1 MTKKRSKKEK
11 DRKAQQLAI
20 KNEIIEN
27 RNVGEMCKE
36 DMLIFGANNN
46 LMRHIPSLYD
56 GLKPGER
63 RILFTMFH
71 DLKLSH
77 KSKYKKVATIVGN
90 TLTYHPHGET
100 PVYNTL
106 VKMAQ
111 PWETM
116 MPLVDGSGNFG
127 SSAGDEAGASRYIE
141 ARLTYFAYKA
151 FFEEFDTDTVDMV
164 PNHTNDVFEPEYLP
178 ARYPLT
184 LINGAF
190 GIGYGAACGIPPHNF
205 QEVVEATL
213 ELLDDPT
220 ADIFLVPDIPSGAYI
235 VDNGEL
241 RSINDTGNG
250 KLVMRGRIDLN
261 EDNNTLAIRSTPWM
275 VSLNKV
281 VGDILTLQDEKKITG
296 IKDID
301 NQGEEG
307 EIDLRLV
314 LKKEVDPIAIMHTI
328 YTKTNMQN
336 TKSVVFKVIDDFQDL
351 DYSVKQFLLDWID
364 MRIETKRR
372 QLNHKLIKAKE
383 RQHIL
388 DILVFILNKDN
399 AEKTLKLVK
408 NAENKQEIIKGL
420 MKLYGITSLQAD
432 TIANMRVTGFSKEAK
447 KKYDSEKKEIDKT
460 VQELE
465 KTTRSAKK
473 IKKIIKKELEEGIKL
488 FGTPRRSEV
497 ISIDGEV
504 KIRNTRHVVVF
515 TLNGL
520 VKKLPEDSTTIGYI
534 EQGDYPMEIILCNN
548 IDELLL
554 FDQSGKI
561 SKIPVNAIQNHTLD
575 SKGEQLSRLA
585 TVNGRISR
593 IIAKPS
599 PEMLQHFEKKGQE
612 IYILMVTKNGI
623 IKKTPISNYMNIKNE
638 LLGMV
643 VKDGDELQTVKILIG
658 DKDVVV
664 YTNKGFGVRFNTSE
678 IKETSRL
685 SVGVRSME
693 LTEDEVVIGMEL
705 VNEKDQYL
713 FALTDK
719 GTGKKCTMSTFK
731 TMERNAKPL
740 RIISLENNE
749 ELLTVKTVKG
759 SEKFK
764 AYLKNSVEVIDI
776 EQTPE
781 LPRLSK
787 GKKLIPVRKGEQ
799 IIDIKLEK

>member
-1 MTKKRSKKEK
+1 MAKKLSKKEK
-11 DRKAQQLAI
+11 IKAQQLAI

-27 RNVGEMCKE
+27 RDIGEMCRE

-71 DLKLSH
+71 DLGLSH

-127 SSAGDEAGASRYIE
+127 SSAGDEAGAARYIE
-141 ARLTYFAYKA
+141 ARLTFFAYKA
-151 FFEEFDTDTVDMV
+151 FFEDFDTNTIDMV
-164 PNHTNDVFEPEYLP
+164 PNHTNDVYEPEYLP

-184 LINGAF
+184 LINGGF
-190 GIGYGAACGIPPHNF
+190 GIGYGASCGIPPHNF
-205 QEVVEATL
+205 QEVVEATI
-213 ELLDDPT
+213 ELLDDPD
-220 ADIFLVPDIPSGAYI
+220 ADVFLIPDIPSGAHI

-241 RSINDTGNG
+241 GLINKNGTGR
-250 KLVMRGRIDLN
+250 LVMRGRIDLN
-261 EDNNTLAIRSTPWM
+261 EDTNTLAIKSTPWM

-281 VGDILTLQDEKKITG
+281 LGDILSLQDEKKITG

-307 EIDLRLV
+307 EIDLRLI

-328 YTKTNMQN
+328 FTKTNMQN
-336 TKSVVFKVIDDFQDL
+336 TKSVAFKVIDDFQDM
-351 DYSVKQFLLDWID
+351 DYNVKQFLLDWID

-372 QLNHKLIKAKE
+372 QVNHKLIKAKE

-388 DILVFILNKDN
+388 DILLFILNKDN
-399 AEKTLKLVK
+399 AERTLKLVK
-408 NAENKQEIIKGL
+408 DAENKKEITTGL
-420 MKLYGITSLQAD
+420 MKLYGISSLQAD
-432 TIANMRVTGFSKEAK
+432 TIANMRVTEFSKEAK
-447 KKYDSEKKEIDKT
+447 RKYEEEKKEIDKRAND
-460 VQELE
+460 LE
-465 KTTRSAKK
+465 KVTRSTKK
-473 IKKIIKKELEEGIKL
+473 IKKIIKKELEEGIQL

-515 TLNGL
+515 TLNGF
-520 VKKLPEDSTTIGYI
+520 VKKLPEDSTNIGFI
-534 EQGDYPMEIILCNN
+534 DQGDYPMEIILCNN
-548 IDELLL
+548 VDELLV
-554 FDQSGKI
+554 FDQTGKI
-561 SKIPVNAIQNHTLD
+561 SKIQVSNIQNHTLD
-575 SKGEQLSRLA
+575 SKGEPLSRLA
-585 TVNGRISR
+585 TINGRISR
-593 IIAKPS
+593 IITKPT
-599 PEMLQHFEKKGQE
+599 PEVLTSFEQKGKE
-612 IYILMVTKNGI
+612 IYIVMVTKNGI

-643 VKDGDELQTVKILIG
+643 IKDGDELQTVKLLIG
-658 DKDVVV
+658 DKDIVV
-664 YTNKGFGVRFNTSE
+664 YTNKGFGVRFNTTE
-678 IKETSRL
+678 IKETSRM
-685 SVGVRSME
+685 SIGVKSME
-693 LTEDEVVIGMEL
+693 LSEDEVVIGMEV
-705 VNEKDQYL
+705 VNESDQFL

-731 TMERNAKPL
+731 TMERNTKPL
-740 RIISLENNE
+740 RIISLEDNE
-749 ELLTVKTVKG
+749 ELLTVKTIKG
-759 SEKFK
+759 NEKFK
-764 AYLKNSVEVIDI
+764 AYLKTSIEVIDTD
-776 EQTPE
+776 EVPE

-799 IIDIKLEK
+799 IIDIKLDK

>member
-1 MTKKRSKKEK
+1 MTKKLSKKEK
-11 DRKAQQLAI
+11 IKLQQLAI

-77 KSKYKKVATIVGN
+77 KSKYKKVATIIGN

-151 FFEEFDTDTVDMV
+151 FFEEFDPATIDMV

-178 ARYPLT
+178 AKYPLT

-190 GIGYGAACGIPPHNF
+190 GIGYGASCGIPPHNF
-205 QEVVEATL
+205 QEVVQATL
-213 ELLDDPT
+213 DLLENPE
-220 ADIFLVPDIPSGAYI
+220 ADVLLIPDIPSGAYI

-241 RSINDTGNG
+241 GTINKTGNG

-261 EDNNTLAIRSTPWM
+261 EDTNTLAIKSTPWM

-281 VGDILTLQDEKKITG
+281 LGDILALQDEKKISG

-307 EIDLRLV
+307 EIDLRLI
-314 LKKEVDPIAIMHTI
+314 LKKEVDPIAIMHNI
-328 YTKTNMQN
+328 FTKTNMQT
-336 TKSVVFKVIDDFQDL
+336 TKSVSFKVIDDFQDL
-351 DYSVKQFLLDWID
+351 DYNVKQFLLDWID

-372 QLNHKLIKAKE
+372 QLNHRLIKAKE

-408 NAENKQEIIKGL
+408 NAENKKDIIEGL
-420 MKLYGITSLQAD
+420 MKLYGITSLQAE
-432 TIANMRVTGFSKEAK
+432 TISNMRVTGFSKEAK
-447 KKYDSEKKEIDKT
+447 KKYDQEKAEVDKT
-460 VQELE
+460 VDELE

-497 ISIDGEV
+497 ISIEGEV

-520 VKKLPEDSTTIGYI
+520 VKKLPEDSTSIGFI

-548 IDELLL
+548 VDELLV
-554 FDQSGKI
+554 FDQTGKI

-575 SKGEQLSRLA
+575 SKGEPLSRLA
-585 TVNGRISR
+585 TINGRISR
-593 IIAKPS
+593 IIAKPT
-599 PEMLQHFEKKGQE
+599 PEMLLHFEKKGQD
-612 IYILMVTKNGI
+612 IYFLMVTKNGI
-623 IKKTPISNYMNIKNE
+623 IKKTPVSNYMNIKNE

-643 VKDGDELQTVKILIG
+643 VKDGDELQTVKLLVG

-685 SVGVRSME
+685 SIGVKSME
-693 LTEDEVVIGMEL
+693 LTTGEDVIGMEL
-705 VNEKDQYL
+705 VNDNDKFL

-719 GTGKKCTMSTFK
+719 GTGKKCTMATFK
-731 TMERNAKPL
+731 TMERNTKPL
-740 RIISLENNE
+740 RIISLEDNE
-749 ELLTVKTVKG
+749 ELVTVKTVKG
-759 SEKFK
+759 DERFK
-764 AYLKNSVEVIDI
+764 VYLKNSVEVIDI
-776 EQTPE
+776 ENVTE

-787 GKKLIPVRKGEQ
+787 GKKLIPVRKGEH
-799 IIDIKLEK
+799 IIDIKKDK